1 MIYWANDVY
10 PFGEA
15 DPHAHGCRAIHFFP
29 DNVYAKLHLGQQ
41 LPRGMAWHFAFM
53 WLFLINGLLYVG
65 YTAVSGE
72 WRYLLP
78 RRDTLANAWGTV
90 LHDLHLSKH
99 APPFDKY
106 NGAQRI
112 AYTAVIL
119 MGGGSLITGLAI
131 YKPAQMAWLAH
142 ALGGYGWA
150 RAEHFYLTLLYVV
163 FFVLHITQVVRAGW
177 NNFRSIVSGYEII
190 HEPIEEVPHAPQ
202 GS

>member
-1 MIYWANDVY
+1 MKRLSYKHLLAIRWFHWVNFPVLFLMIWSGLMIYWANDVY
-10 PFGEA
+10 PFGDA
-15 DPHAHGCRAIHFFP
+15 DPHAHGLRAIHFFP
-29 DNVYAKLHLGQQ
+29 DSVYAKLHLGHQ
-41 LPRGMAWHFAFM
+41 LARGMAWHFAFM

-78 RRDTLANAWGTV
+78 TRGTLANAWGTV

-131 YKPAQMAWLAH
+131 YKPPRWL
-142 ALGGYGWA
+142 GSPTPWA
-150 RAEHFYLTLLYVV
+150 GT
-163 FFVLHITQVVRAGW
+163 AGPGP
-177 NNFRSIVSGYEII
+177 STST
-190 HEPIEEVPHAPQ
+190 
-202 GS
+202 